1 VTKPERVFITGLG
14 AISALGCGYESLLSA
29 VRQPVACFIPV
40 PRAWLDLPGGPDTYT
55 ASLSSE
61 AELAMLAHENITTD
75 RSCAMALAAGAQA
88 WAQAGLD
95 SETTML
101 DVHASNPL
109 NTPNQRRRY
118 GVYWGTGMG
127 GLNSIETHVVAKLF
141 TEKKPLRPMTVVRVM
156 SNAAAAQ
163 LAIKYAL
170 KGPNQTITNACSS
183 SAIAIGDAFHTIR
196 AGKIDLAM
204 VGGSESMLV
213 PGVMAAWGALRVLSI
228 TKHAAT
234 ADVASRPFSTQRCG
248 LVMGEGAA
256 AFVIESETHMRT
268 RGATPL
274 AEIVGYASCCD
285 AGSLVHP
292 DADGQVYAMQ
302 MALADAGL
310 AANDINNINAHA
322 TATDTGDTEEA
333 KAIETVF
340 GVGPTAPTV
349 SATKSM
355 HGHLLGGAA
364 ALEAAI
370 CVVSLQSKIV
380 PATLG
385 FSPIEPACSGLN
397 LLASPQTDPTLT
409 YIMSNSFAFGGSN
422 ASLIFKAV

>member
-1 VTKPERVFITGLG
+1 VVQGQRVFITGLG
-14 AISALGCGYESLLSA
+14 AISALGSGYDSLLKA
-29 VRQPVACFIPV
+29 LQHPAACFHPV
-40 PRAWLDLPGGPDTYT
+40 PRDWLALSGAPDTFI
-55 ASLSSE
+55 AALSDE
-61 AELAMLAHENITTD
+61 AEAAMTAHENITTD

-88 WAQAGLD
+88 WAQAGL
-95 SETTML
+95 STT
-101 DVHASNPL
+101 
-109 NTPNQRRRY
+109 NQAPIVNRRRY
-118 GVYWGTGMG
+118 GTYWGTGMA
-127 GLNSIETHVVAKLF
+127 GLNTIETQVVAKLF
-141 TEKKPLRPMTVVRVM
+141 KENKPLRPMTVVRVM

-163 LAIKYAL
+163 LAIKYTL
-170 KGPNQTITNACSS
+170 KGPNQTISNACSS

-196 AGKIDLAM
+196 RGELDLAI

-213 PGVMAAWGALRVLSI
+213 PGVMAAWGALRVLST
-228 TKHAAT
+228 TKGAAT

-256 AFVIESETHMRT
+256 AFVIESESHMLARS
-268 RGATPL
+268 ATPL
-274 AEIVGYASCCD
+274 AEIVGYGSSCD

-292 DADGQVYAMQ
+292 DVDGQVYAMQ
-302 MALADAGL
+302 MALSDAGL
-310 AANDINNINAHA
+310 IAKDIDNINAHA

-340 GVGPTAPTV
+340 GTGTTAPTV

-370 CVVSLQSKIV
+370 SVVSLQSKIIA
-380 PATLG
+380 ATLG
-385 FSPIEPACSGLN
+385 FEPIEPACKGLN
-397 LLASPQTDPTLT
+397 LLTSPQTDASLE